1 MKVGLGYDVHRLTP
15 GRPLVLGGVRIP
27 ASQGLA
33 GHSDADVALHAL
45 MDALLG
51 AASLGSIGQYFPSTD
66 AKYKDISSLLLLDE
80 VMKMLK
86 KARLR
91 VVNVDIVIAA
101 DEPPITP
108 HVEEMQKRIGQVLE
122 VQPEQVGVKATTAE
136 GLGFVGRKEGIA
148 AQAVALLEEV

>member
-1 MKVGLGYDVHRLTP
+1 MKVGLGFDVHRFTP

-27 ASQGLA
+27 AKQGLA

-51 AASLGSIGQYFPSTD
+51 AASLGSIGQHFPSTD
-66 AKYKDISSLLLLDE
+66 VKYKDVSSLLLLDE

-86 KARLR
+86 KERLR
-91 VVNVDIVIAA
+91 VVNVDIVITAE
-101 DEPPITP
+101 DPPITP
-108 HVEEMQKRIGQVLE
+108 HVAEMQKRIGQILE
-122 VQPEQVGVKATTAE
+122 VRLGQVSIKATTTE

-148 AQAVALLEEV
+148 AQAVVLLEEV

>member
-1 MKVGLGYDVHRLTP
+1 MKVGLGFDAHRLLP
-15 GRPLVLGGVRIP
+15 GRPLILGGVRIP
-27 ASQGLA
+27 ASQGLV

-51 AASLGSIGQYFPSTD
+51 AASLGSIGQHFPPTD

-80 VMKMLK
+80 VMQMLK
-86 KARLR
+86 KEHLE
-91 VVNVDIVIAA
+91 VINVDIVIAA
-101 DEPPITP
+101 EEPPITP

-122 VQPEQVGVKATTAE
+122 VQPEQVSIKATTTE

-148 AQAVALLEEV
+148 AQAVVLLEEV